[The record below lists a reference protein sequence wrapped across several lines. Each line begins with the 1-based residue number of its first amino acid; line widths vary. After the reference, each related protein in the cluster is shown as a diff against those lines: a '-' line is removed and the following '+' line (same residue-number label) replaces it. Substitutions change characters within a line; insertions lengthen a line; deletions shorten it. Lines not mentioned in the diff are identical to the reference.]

1 MKSCL
6 FTLALILQVF
16 TFTDAHAYTVRDA
29 GNGRIEIFC
38 GNRQPPSIADNYPSG
53 QTNMHQVGVWARA
66 NCKEGLA
73 GNPVLGGVN
82 GGAPKPVQ
90 KSAIIKK

>member
-6 FTLALILQVF
+6 LALALILQFF

-53 QTNMHQVGVWARA
+53 QTNMHQVTVWARA
-66 NCKEGLA
+66 NCKEGLV
-73 GNPVLGGVN
+73 GNPVLGGGN
-82 GGAPKPVQ
+82 GGAPSTVQ
-90 KSAIIKK
+90 KKANINK